1 MKVKST
7 SRRPDKKNKQYT
19 VAPLWSEPAFRE
31 LADNI
36 IDGVYCINPDGY
48 LAFVNR
54 AMIDRSGISSD
65 KFYASHF
72 LDIIHPAYRDLA
84 AQNFKRVISGD
95 NGIPYELRY
104 ERADGQERIAEVHSN
119 PMRIDGK
126 VVGLIGISRDVT
138 ERKRAE
144 ETLKESEKCFSVAF
158 HVNPAPM
165 TISTIDDGVILDVNA
180 RWLSMLGYARNEMIG
195 QEHAKLPIWLDYEA
209 TSSFIGKFLKEGFLR
224 GESVQLRTKSGEI
237 RDTLWSAELIKYRGR
252 EVVLSLLYDITERK
266 RAEIALQKSEE
277 RFRCMVETTRDI
289 IYTIDVN
296 GVLTYVNP
304 TAETL
309 MGYSIDELKGKSF
322 EQIVAPECIDL
333 VKDRFKRAMK
343 GEFIPVY
350 EIDMIRKDG
359 ARLPIEF
366 NGVTIYDSE
375 GKPSGRYGV
384 GRDITERKQAEEA
397 LRASELRYQ
406 AIFENTGTTM
416 LIVEEDMTI
425 VLANCGFESLTG
437 YKREEIEGKKKW
449 TEFVEKGD
457 LEKMITQH
465 QFREEGSGLAKKN
478 YEFRLVHRDGHV
490 KNIILTVNMI
500 PGTERSVASLMDITD
515 RKKAEDALRI
525 SEERH
530 RLITDNMS
538 DMIRFTDMNGKILY
552 YSPSH
557 EKILGY
563 SPEDRVG
570 KNIEDFWHQ
579 EDRERIHEELRN
591 ALTSKSLGK
600 IDYRIRA
607 ADGHYVWL
615 ETARDFVS
623 DADGNIKAVI
633 FSSRDITE
641 RKRTEDELAKYREGL
656 EQLVAERTQG
666 LEDKTKALEEVNIS
680 LKVLLRHR
688 EEDKKEL
695 EDRFVMNIKK
705 LIMPFAEKMKRTRLD
720 EQQLAYLS
728 IIEKHLNDITSS
740 LTKRM
745 HQFNFTPT
753 EVEVASLLNEG
764 KTTKEIAKIIG
775 IATSSINTHRNQIRK
790 KLGISKKKVNLRSHL
805 QSFD

>member
-209 TSSFIGKFLKEGFLR
+209 RSSFIGKFLKEGFLR

-600 IDYRIRA
+600 IDYRIRH

-656 EQLVAERTQG
+656 EQLVAERTRA
-666 LEDKTKALEEVNIS
+666 LEDRTKALEEVNIS

-720 EQQLAYLS
+720 EQQLTYLS

-745 HQFNFTPT
+745 HQFNFTAR

-775 IATSSINTHRNQIRK
+775 VATSSVNTHRNQIRK
-790 KLGISKKKVNLRSHL
+790 KLGISKKRVNLRSHL